1 MSPAPSPSDRIHAR
15 LEALRLRARGPLGF
29 GQIEQLA
36 LEAEREIGPLLRQ
49 MMLGEQTEH
58 AEESAAFPPSGL
70 PALPAGGLDASGPQ
84 APHGPDA
91 GRPGA
96 L

>member
-1 MSPAPSPSDRIHAR
+1 MSPAPSLSDRIHAR

-36 LEAEREIGPLLRQ
+36 LEAEREIGPLLRE
-49 MMLGEQTEH
+49 MMLAEHTEH
-58 AEESAAFPPSGL
+58 AEDSAAFPPSGL
-70 PALPAGGLDASGPQ
+70 PALPARGDDAPGPQ
-84 APHGPDA
+84 AAHGPHA

>member
-1 MSPAPSPSDRIHAR
+1 MSPVPSPSDRIHAR

-36 LEAEREIGPLLRQ
+36 IEAEREIGPLLRE
-49 MMLGEQTEH
+49 MMLAEH
-58 AEESAAFPPSGL
+58 AEEPAAFPPSGL
-70 PALPAGGLDASGPQ
+70 SALPARGDEASGPQ
-84 APHGPDA
+84 AQDGPDA